1 MNPRVNVTASSSA
14 AAADLL
20 EPAGA
25 ASARV
30 QSSRA
35 PLEDRDAARLRR
47 LVEAH
52 HAAIWSFIRRLGV
65 PASDVDDA
73 VQRVF
78 LVTARRLAEI
88 DPATE
93 KSFLFG
99 TALRA
104 AADARRTLRRRR
116 ETLGVELEERVDDL
130 PLPDELIDRRRARV
144 VVDEV
149 LGQMPL
155 ELRAVLV
162 LFEVEELSTYDIAA
176 LLELPV
182 GTVGSRLR
190 RARQDFQARVAR
202 LLAGRARRIRK
213 GEP

>member
-1 MNPRVNVTASSSA
+1 MNPRVNLTGSSPA
-14 AAADLL
+14 AAADVV
-20 EPAGA
+20 ESAGA
-25 ASARV
+25 AKPPVHSQDHSEQRNTV
-30 QSSRA
+30 
-35 PLEDRDAARLRR
+35 RLRH
-47 LVEAH
+47 LVEMH
-52 HAAIWSFIRRLGV
+52 HGAIWSFIRRLGV

-78 LVTARRLAEI
+78 LVAARRLAEI

-116 ETLGVELEERVDDL
+116 EALGVDLEERIDDL

-149 LGQMPL
+149 LDEMPL

-182 GTVGSRLR
+182 GTVASRLR

-202 LLAGRARRIRK
+202 LLAGRARRK
-213 GEP
+213 GKP